1 MGIVLIQ
8 PHSKTITMS
17 KTIYIID
24 PSTREL
30 LGTAEAPLDPVAS
43 EQAGELV
50 YAEINSKNA
59 TDTKPPEHDKEADD
73 VVLNSKGDW
82 EVKHGAKAKR
92 AEAEA
97 AAATK
102 AEAQAKA
109 EHLSTQLAAMTNTE
123 RKLHGIREE
132 DPEAF
137 DAFEAEQALQAREA
151 LAIDRLNRHEK
162 HRADKQKQMDKTKG
176 NNGNNSNNSKK

>member
-1 MGIVLIQ
+1 
-8 PHSKTITMS
+8 MS
-17 KTIYIID
+17 KTIYTVD

-43 EQAGELV
+43 ERAGKLV
-50 YAEINSKNA
+50 YAEVNSTNA
-59 TDTKPPEHDKEADD
+59 TDIDPPEHDGEVDV

-92 AEAEA
+92 AKAEVAAATEAEA
-97 AAATK
+97 Y
-102 AEAQAKA
+102 AKA
-109 EHLSTQLAAMTNTE
+109 EQLSAQLAAMTDTE
-123 RKLHGIREE
+123 RKLHGIREA

-151 LAIDRLNRHEK
+151 QAIDRLNRHEK
-162 HRADKQKQMDKTKG
+162 HRAGKQKQADRAKG
-176 NNGNNSNNSKK
+176 NNVNNTQK